1 LGRGCSVKRVDVYLP
16 PQMVRQDPD
25 IGSVG
30 RGLGGSQVSGFA
42 TEQSSGVLHDH
53 GHQPGLSIPAA
64 PYWHLWR
71 SWRGLS
77 PQIGKFSNGVVHFQ
91 IVSPFPS
98 AVARRLRRSHGSRGT
113 LGGRWRGDLLQ
124 AMRQLGRQ
132 GVVPSSFRLS
142 LTLSNSFFRSGQQ
155 HSSAGSLQRKRAGS
169 PDEDVWLELSK

>member
-98 AVARRLRRSHGSRGT
+98 AVARRLRRSHVSRGT
-113 LGGRWRGDLLQ
+113 TRRAMARRSSSGYAAIGEARGSAVLLS
-124 AMRQLGRQ
+124 
-132 GVVPSSFRLS
+132 VIINPF
-142 LTLSNSFFRSGQQ
+142 
-155 HSSAGSLQRKRAGS
+155 
-169 PDEDVWLELSK
+169 